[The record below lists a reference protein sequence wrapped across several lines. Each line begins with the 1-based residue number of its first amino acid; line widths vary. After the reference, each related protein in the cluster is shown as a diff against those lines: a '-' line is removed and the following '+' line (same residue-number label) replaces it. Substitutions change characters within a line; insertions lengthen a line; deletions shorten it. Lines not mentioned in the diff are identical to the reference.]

1 MLYVRGSPVDE
12 IAAAVG
18 LSAGT
23 VTSYLERAR
32 VKFQNA
38 GRSASDREQL
48 RARLAEDGYIEN

>member
-1 MLYVRGSPVDE
+1 MLPLSTREEAVSVLYVSGSPVDE

-38 GRSASDREQL
+38 GRSASDR
-48 RARLAEDGYIEN
+48 